1 MRQAVYFDA
10 YSGVSGD
17 MVTGALLHAGLP
29 FDYLKAEISKLGLTN
44 FHLEMAQTQQHS
56 IAGIKFEVVVEKPEL
71 EEHRSLSAIKA
82 IIENSSLSPQIKG
95 RAIAIFSALAEV
107 ESQMHAIPAN
117 QVHFHEVGAVD
128 AIVDIVGACVGFD
141 YFGIEEFYCS
151 PLPVGS
157 GFVKAAHGVMPVPA
171 PATLQLLAQVGA
183 PLVPQLTLSDGSDY
197 PARREMV
204 TPTGAAIV
212 ASLCRFERPAFK
224 LEKVGYGYGSQ
235 KFAWPNAL
243 RLWLGQT
250 QTAGNTQHHQT
261 EDHQYNHP
269 HHEEEPNHQ
278 HKPETE
284 EHSHQHET
292 ESHKQA
298 QPPANLAHDEVS
310 LLETNLDDMSGEG
323 LGYLM
328 EKLLAAEALDVY
340 FSPIQMKKNRPGV
353 LLGVLARP
361 RDEARLAEIILR
373 ETSAFGLRIS
383 HLVRYKADREFR
395 QIETPDG
402 IAQVKLKILDEVVVE
417 AAPEYESV
425 AAIARSSGRSWR
437 EVYEEIRQ
445 KANIEFVKN
454 PLPVKERG

>member
-1 MRQAVYFDA
+1 MRKAVYFDA

-29 FDYLKAEISKLGLTN
+29 FDYLKAEIAKLGLNN

-71 EEHRSLSAIKA
+71 EEHRSLGDIKA
-82 IIENSSLSPQIKG
+82 IIELSSLSSQVKKRVIT
-95 RAIAIFSALAEV
+95 IFSALAQA
-107 ESQMHAIPAN
+107 ESLMHNIPADE
-117 QVHFHEVGAVD
+117 VHFHEVGAVD
-128 AIVDIVGACVGFD
+128 AIVDIVGACIGFD
-141 YFGIEEFYCS
+141 YFGIEEFFCS

-157 GFVKAAHGVMPVPA
+157 GFVRAAHGVMPVPA
-171 PATLQLLAQVGA
+171 PATLQLLAQVEA
-183 PLVPQLTLSDGSDY
+183 PLMPQLTLSDGSDY

-224 LEKVGYGYGSQ
+224 LEKVGYGYGNQ
-235 KFAWPNAL
+235 QFAWPNAL

-250 QTAGNTQHHQT
+250 QNTPETHSHHQHH
-261 EDHQYNHP
+261 EDSLHDHHHQDN
-269 HHEEEPNHQ
+269 Q
-278 HKPETE
+278 HY
-284 EHSHQHET
+284 HET
-292 ESHKQA
+292 EDPQHLPQPAKFA
-298 QPPANLAHDEVS
+298 QDEVS

-323 LGYLM
+323 LGFLM
-328 EKLLAAEALDVY
+328 EKLMTAEALDVY

-361 RDEARLAEIILR
+361 HDEARLAEIILR

-383 HLVRYKADREFR
+383 HHTRYKADREFR
-395 QIETPDG
+395 QIETLDG
-402 IAQVKLKILDEVVVE
+402 LAQVKLKILEGVVLE

-425 AAIARSSGRSWR
+425 AAIARSSGRPWR
-437 EVYEEIRQ
+437 EVYEETRQ
-445 KANIEFVKN
+445 KAASEFIKGVR
-454 PLPVKERG
+454 L